1 MTHPMLRR
9 CASPRSGEPASG
21 GEPASPADTIT
32 PMAGNQ
38 RLLGPM
44 GLTQDGEG
52 VRLGQL
58 GADDTARQPGLPE
71 SIKAADWVS
80 VTFGVAS
87 DVSAPRVP

>member
-32 PMAGNQ
+32 PTAGNQ
-38 RLLGPM
+38 RLLGVD
-44 GLTQDGEG
+44 GLTEDVEG
-52 VRLGQL
+52 VRLGHLDTEVTVRQ
-58 GADDTARQPGLPE
+58 AD
-71 SIKAADWVS
+71 
-80 VTFGVAS
+80 VAS